1 MSAQLRYMGSAFSE
15 GARFREILLVAKK
28 KQGDTEIDERTNR
41 CAVILLKRLPKDL
54 EEAKKIR

>member
-1 MSAQLRYMGSAFSE
+1 MGSAFSE